1 MVLSKHCPDLM
12 NPKKSGKNVRENR
25 NPHRY
30 TEFELRD
37 TASDI
42 QRRGEEREQDREGAE
57 KQH

>member
-1 MVLSKHCPDLM
+1 M